1 MPFQVDLK
9 DRELDIL
16 RLLAEGLSD
25 RAIGARLNLS
35 SETVRWYNKQVYGKL
50 GVTSRGEAA
59 RRATAL
65 GLIGEREAPLGRP
78 PVKRSPIRYANND
91 GIAVAYQ
98 VVGNGPV
105 DLLFIPASCRIS
117 KSPGRSRGMQ
127 SSSTSWDATRV

>member
-1 MPFQVDLK
+1 MQFQVDLK

-78 PVKRSPIRYANND
+78 PVERSPIRYANND
-91 GIAVAYQ
+91 GIAVAY
-98 VVGNGPV
+98 
-105 DLLFIPASCRIS
+105 
-117 KSPGRSRGMQ
+117 
-127 SSSTSWDATRV
+127 